1 MALEFRVRS
10 LIGDNAHQRAFLCPG
25 TGRRGSVSTGQVIV
39 LRYRYGSLFWRSLLQ
54 YRPLYWL
61 ELGERLDEVAYPVH
75 SDRHQAL
82 TELISVLIDEEDAR
96 DFLLQLA
103 RNRRKR
109 VADRIIVGLAQRYC
123 DSLKARVQ
131 GVLYSD
137 IARLVAIDHS
147 DVCRLNIICDTH
159 QNIVGQAY
167 I

>member
-1 MALEFRVRS
+1 MRS

-39 LRYRYGSLFWRSLLQ
+39 LRYRYGSLFWR
-54 YRPLYWL
+54 RPLYWL

-103 RNRRKR
+103 RNRSKR
-109 VADRIIVGLAQRYC
+109 VADRIIVRLVRRYC

-137 IARLVAIDHS
+137 IARLAAIDHS

>member
-1 MALEFRVRS
+1 MHTSEPFFA
-10 LIGDNAHQRAFLCPG
+10 
-25 TGRRGSVSTGQVIV
+25 RGLDGGGVFSTDQMII
-39 LRYRYGSLFWRSLLQ
+39 LRYRYGGLFWRSLLQ

-61 ELGERLDEVAYPVH
+61 DLGERLDEVAYPVH

-82 TELISVLIDEEDAR
+82 TERISVLIDEEDAR

-109 VADRIIVGLAQRYC
+109 VVDRIIVGLAQRYC

-137 IARLVAIDHS
+137 IARLAAIDHS

>member
-1 MALEFRVRS
+1 MNISFPFFA
-10 LIGDNAHQRAFLCPG
+10 
-25 TGRRGSVSTGQVIV
+25 RGLDGGGVFSTGQVIV

-96 DFLLQLA
+96 DFLLQSA

-109 VADRIIVGLAQRYC
+109 VADRIIVGLVRHYC

-137 IARLVAIDHS
+137 IARLAAIDHS